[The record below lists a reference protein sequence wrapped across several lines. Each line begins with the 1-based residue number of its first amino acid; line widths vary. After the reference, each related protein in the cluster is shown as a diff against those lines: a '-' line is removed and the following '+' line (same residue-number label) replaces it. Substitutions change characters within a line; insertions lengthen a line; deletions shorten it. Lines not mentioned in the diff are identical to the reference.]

1 MRKLLILVALL
12 LMPLAPGAAQA
23 HAFLDH
29 ASPLVGST
37 VPAAPH
43 EVVLTF
49 TQNLEPAFSTA
60 QVTDASGARVDAGNA
75 QVSGNTMTVALKAIG
90 LGNYKVHWHALS
102 VDTHS
107 TEGTFTFHVGGH

>member
-1 MRKLLILVALL
+1 MRRLLILVALL
-12 LMPLAPGAAQA
+12 LPPLAPGAAQA

-37 VPAAPH
+37 VATAPH

-60 QVTDASGARVDAGNA
+60 QVIDSGGARVDAGKA
-75 QVSGNTMTVALKAIG
+75 DVSGNTMRIG
-90 LGNYKVHWHALS
+90 LKSLPPGSYKVHWHALS
-102 VDTHS
+102 IDTHS
-107 TEGTFTFHVGGH
+107 TEGNFTFHVGGH